1 MSKANKSVNNKAPI
15 RKLKQEKPRDNKPL
29 IMAGAGFCG
38 ALFALLCYG
47 AFTLYQDA
55 YDNNQQLDL
64 LNRQAQELAASLNEE
79 SEMNQKLNA
88 ELESKNES
96 LEHLNQRLDDMETVL
111 GLQTDGENPYT
122 LEQRIDSAA
131 IDSAVRATLF
141 RLIPNGMPTPEHI
154 QLTSGFGT
162 RVHPIT
168 KKRRSHNGLDFAAK
182 IGTPIYAPADAV
194 IEQARS
200 SNSGYGNHLQLNH
213 AMGFISTYSHLS
225 KFNVK
230 RGQFVRKGDLIGWT
244 GNTGLSTGPHLHYEI
259 RFLGRP
265 LNPKAFVKWTPE
277 NFDSLFA
284 KEKSV
289 QWASLLNM
297 INGMVG
303 MQVQLTYDDSTK
315 GLTTAQ
321 VTHKTSE
328 QDENKSQT
336 K

>member
-29 IMAGAGFCG
+29 IIAGAGFCG

-141 RLIPNGMPTPEHI
+141 RLIPNGMPTPSI
-154 QLTSGFGT
+154 FSSPQALVLVFT
-162 RVHPIT
+162 RLRKNV
-168 KKRRSHNGLDFAAK
+168 
-182 IGTPIYAPADAV
+182 AV
-194 IEQARS
+194 I
-200 SNSGYGNHLQLNH
+200 
-213 AMGFISTYSHLS
+213 M
-225 KFNVK
+225 
-230 RGQFVRKGDLIGWT
+230 DLISQPK
-244 GNTGLSTGPHLHYEI
+244 LAH
-259 RFLGRP
+259 RFMP
-265 LNPKAFVKWTPE
+265 LPMR
-277 NFDSLFA
+277 L
-284 KEKSV
+284 
-289 QWASLLNM
+289 
-297 INGMVG
+297 
-303 MQVQLTYDDSTK
+303 
-315 GLTTAQ
+315 
-321 VTHKTSE
+321 
-328 QDENKSQT
+328 
-336 K
+336 